1 MSYVNPRAGR
11 SLNLVLA
18 IVLYML
24 YSNMIS
30 VTNAWVGQGKL
41 SPGIGLWGI
50 HAVMLVITLLMFY
63 RRLTLFSLRRV
74 LFKRHPHPEAPA
86 P

>member
-1 MSYVNPRAGR
+1 
-11 SLNLVLA
+11 
-18 IVLYML
+18 ML

-50 HAVMLVITLLMFY
+50 HAVMLAITALMFY
-63 RRLTLFSLRRV
+63 RRMAVFSLRRILV
-74 LFKRHPHPEAPA
+74 KKRPYHDLHTQRKGAAAEKEIEVRE
-86 P
+86 